1 MPVNATQLTFLAL
14 EVVVVAE
21 TPVGQN
27 LVAISRAVIA
37 AAEALADIRTVERVV
52 TIPDLDL
59 ALPVNFLISEELAF
73 CDYA

>member
-1 MPVNATQLTFLAL
+1 LPVNATQLTFLAL

>member
-1 MPVNATQLTFLAL
+1 M
-14 EVVVVAE
+14 
-21 TPVGQN
+21 GQN